1 MIVEKLN
8 LDSEQQASY
17 VALCAD
23 VATIV
28 GVAGLPRS
36 SRDDGRAV
44 TRTYAAA
51 LRAPS
56 IERWRAYH
64 RAVAGLVASCAPAAS
79 RALDFSAIAACERLQ
94 AFLRENP
101 DLADRAISVRTRTR
115 RAAEASG

>member
-1 MIVEKLN
+1 MIAEKRE
-8 LDSEQQASY
+8 LDSDKQASY

-28 GVAGLPRS
+28 GVVGLPRS
-36 SRDDGRAV
+36 SREDGCAV
-44 TRTYAAA
+44 TRAYAAT

-64 RAVAGLVASCAPAAS
+64 RAVAALVGACGPAAS
-79 RALDFSAIAACERLQ
+79 RALDFSAVAACARLH

-101 DLADRAISVRTRTR
+101 DLADGAIPARTRTR
-115 RAAEASG
+115 RAAEAGG